1 MIVRENVLKYV
12 AYIIKVRRLLVRPRH
27 INKIVKLET
36 ILTIK
41 N

>member
-12 AYIIKVRRLLVRPRH
+12 KYIIKV
-27 INKIVKLET
+27 NKIVKLET

>member
-12 AYIIKVRRLLVRPRH
+12 EYIIKV
-27 INKIVKLET
+27 NKIVKLET